1 MALQTLHISKWAPLF
16 WFEGGVHL
24 SLGAHYIFQLWR
36 RTFIYTGALFQ
47 IITVSNVCISNF
59 FFSNWSSEIYFLCCI
74 IVEPTTGRT
83 IKCWWCS
90 CCRCNSMSVLFFV
103 SILIMQQLITLF
115 ISGKA
120 FEYLWIEFLVDSFR
134 VSYSLNPFS

>member
-1 MALQTLHISKWAPLF
+1 M
-16 WFEGGVHL
+16 
-24 SLGAHYIFQLWR
+24 
-36 RTFIYTGALFQ
+36 
-47 IITVSNVCISNF
+47 
-59 FFSNWSSEIYFLCCI
+59 
-74 IVEPTTGRT
+74 T
-83 IKCWWCS
+83 I
-90 CCRCNSMSVLFFV
+90 LFFV